1 MMHVLTVGVRQKK
14 AFHSTGFR
22 YIPALTVKKSIA
34 AMMAPLAQNAAP
46 LIMANMTRFMLN

>member
-1 MMHVLTVGVRQKK
+1 MILALTVGVKQKK
-14 AFHSTGFR
+14 AFHPTGFR
-22 YIPALTVKKSIA
+22 YIPALTVEKSIA